1 MEILNLDGVLQKC
14 LFLLGAGA
22 SFGSGCL
29 TSNGMLEALEEEL
42 NKPKSE
48 KLSHPEAEALR
59 FVISSLEYHS
69 KWRSLEGGSQFRF
82 TPNIE
87 ELALV
92 IRKIKNRENFLPYP
106 ITGNWADKLITL
118 EKQFE
123 SNQNDDKGLFANL
136 EYQLKSEFVPSWLK
150 HDEGKLNYLNPL
162 VEILSSDKLQNPLEC
177 FTLNYDKTIEDA
189 LKKHSA
195 APYTGFV
202 SSEWQGM
209 ETLDV
214 PDNFDKIKYYKLH
227 GSIDWVRLQLDGSV
241 KEIDRLSAEERSDID
256 IEHSPYIIFGHGSK
270 TFSFNPFFDLI
281 SSFKKKLIERDYI
294 FAIGYSFF
302 DPYINNLII
311 EALNSS
317 PYKKLIIINPKW
329 GPQGLPPN
337 EKTEKFDLYTINGGK
352 SISPILGEYIR
363 QIQLNSFYSELPEFN
378 LSKIGGEE
386 TIHFMKIGFSE
397 FLEKYF
403 IDEGS
408 ELINMISEFEKARK
422 EEENPF

>member
-1 MEILNLDGVLQKC
+1 MEKLDLDIIMQKC
-14 LFLLGAGA
+14 LFLFGAGA
-22 SFGSGCL
+22 SYDSGCL
-29 TSNGMLEALEEEL
+29 TSSQMLEALEEEL
-42 NKPKSE
+42 NKPKSF
-48 KLSHPEAEALR
+48 KLIEPEAEALR

-69 KWRSLEGGSQFRF
+69 KWRSLESGSQFRF
-82 TPNIE
+82 TSNIE

-118 EKQFE
+118 EKQFDSKSE
-123 SNQNDDKGLFANL
+123 DDKGLFANL
-136 EYQLKSEFVPSWLK
+136 ENKLKSELVPLWLK
-150 HDEGKLNYLNPL
+150 HDSAKLGYLDPL
-162 VEILSSDKLQNPLEC
+162 VQILSSDKLQTPLEC

-189 LKKHSA
+189 LKKHETM
-195 APYTGFV
+195 PYTGFV
-202 SSEWQGM
+202 SSEWKGM

-241 KEIDRLSAEERSDID
+241 KELDGLTMEQKSDID

-281 SSFKKKLIERDYI
+281 SSFKKKLEERDYI

-302 DPYINNLII
+302 DPYINNLLI

-317 PYKKLIIINPKW
+317 PYKKLIIINPNW
-329 GPQGLPPN
+329 GPHDLPAN
-337 EKTEKFDLYTINGGK
+337 DETEKFDLYTINSGQ
-352 SISPILGEYIR
+352 SVSQILSEYIR

-378 LSKIGGEE
+378 LSKIGGEK
-386 TIHFMKIGFSE
+386 TIHFMEIGFNS

-403 IDEGS
+403 SNEGK
-408 ELINMISEFEKARK
+408 ELISMISDYEQSRMN
-422 EEENPF
+422 EESPF